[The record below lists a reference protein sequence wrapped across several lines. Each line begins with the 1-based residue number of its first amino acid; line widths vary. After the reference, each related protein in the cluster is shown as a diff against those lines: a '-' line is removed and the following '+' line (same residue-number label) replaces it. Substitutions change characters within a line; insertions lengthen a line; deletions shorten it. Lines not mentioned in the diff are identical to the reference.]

1 MAKKTKIIG
10 AKIEVDTSGASKS
23 VGELGKELGSLS
35 PAAKKASEA
44 AGLFNNAL
52 NIIRA
57 NPIIAV
63 VTTLVG
69 VITAL
74 FQPFKKMEGVSDA
87 LNKSFGILS
96 GVFNM
101 FITKILTPL
110 IDGFVQF
117 TEIVNNGLIV
127 ALDALGISSKST
139 ATRFGEI
146 ADALDDLDDSQR
158 KVAFSTAEANRRL
171 QEAREAAA
179 DANLPIIERIA
190 YLKEAAKTEK
200 EETEKVIE
208 INKKRASLMMEQLA
222 LEVGARE
229 NVLKV
234 IRSGTIENLKKAF
247 AELQGLK
254 QIDKEKL
261 NGIQELIIETENAG
275 ASAAKISKRTQG
287 QITSIEKEEA
297 SKRKQTADE
306 AFQNKLKNLDSDN
319 KFSESRLKN
328 LKQEL
333 LAFATNEQQKL
344 DVEKTFAD
352 KSYQTKVADIEKKQA
367 LYKLDSV
374 EYKNLQIDL
383 IDAET
388 EFTAKKIE
396 LSDKQV
402 AIDKK
407 NKEDQQKVVDDRF
420 KSQQEWNA
428 FYFKQQQEINDLEQ
442 KRIDTAFAA
451 NIAIGE
457 SWVSLGNNIA
467 GTIGNLSHV
476 LGEGSDLA
484 KAFGIAQV
492 AIATAASIGSI
503 LLSGRQQQAEY
514 NKAIAAGN
522 ATIGISIANAFIPG
536 MQGVAAAQYAAGT
549 IAVAGAVTAKGIS
562 KRNTIMQV
570 VGAGVAGA
578 AQIAAIIS
586 AGKSKAAPA
595 SASSTGG
602 GDAAMSTQSAPS
614 IGATAS
620 APLSPT
626 PQTTTLNQAQVNQ
639 MGNQAQRAYVVESDV
654 SGNQERITRL
664 NRAARIN

>member
-69 VITAL
+69 VVTAL

-87 LNKSFGILS
+87 LGKSFGILS
-96 GVFNM
+96 GIFTT

-110 IDGFVQF
+110 IDGFIQF
-117 TEIVNNGLIV
+117 TELVNNGLIV
-127 ALDALGISSKST
+127 ALDALGISSK
-139 ATRFGEI
+139 ATSERFGEI
-146 ADALDDLDDSQR
+146 TEALDDLEDAQR
-158 KVAFSTAEANRRL
+158 NSALATAEANRKL
-171 QEAREAAA
+171 QEAREIAA
-179 DANLPIIERIA
+179 DANTPIKERITA
-190 YLKEAAKTEK
+190 LKEAARIER
-200 EETEKVIE
+200 EETEKVIA
-208 INKKRASLMMEQLA
+208 INKQKATLLMEQLA
-222 LEVGARE
+222 LELGARE

-234 IRSGTIENLKKAF
+234 IRTGTLENLKIAR
-247 AELQGLK
+247 AELMGMK
-254 QIDKEKL
+254 NIDKEKL
-261 NGIQELIIETENAG
+261 AGIDALIIAAEDAG
-275 ASAAKISKRTQG
+275 AQGAKIAKRTQG

-297 SKRKQTADE
+297 SKRKEIADK
-306 AFQNKLKNLDSDN
+306 AFQDKLKNLDTDN
-319 KFSESRLKN
+319 KLSEARLKN
-328 LKQEL
+328 IKQEL
-333 LAFATNEQQKL
+333 LVFATNEQQKL
-344 DVEKTFAD
+344 DVEKTFAE
-352 KSYQTKVADIEKKQA
+352 KSYELKKEDLEKKQR
-367 LYKLDSV
+367 LFKKDSV
-374 EYKNLQIDL
+374 EYKGIQAEL
-383 IDAET
+383 IDADT
-388 EFTAKKIE
+388 EYVAKKIE
-396 LSDKQV
+396 LSDKQI

-407 NKEDQQKVVDDRF
+407 NSDEQQKVIDERF
-420 KSQQEWNA
+420 KAQQEWNA
-428 FYFKQQQEINDLEQ
+428 FYYKQQQEINDLEQ
-442 KRIDTAFAA
+442 KRQETAFAT

-457 SWVSLGNNIA
+457 SWVTLGNSIA
-467 GTIGNLSHV
+467 SSIGNLSHV

-492 AIATAASIGSI
+492 AIATASSIGAI

-522 ATIGISIANAFIPG
+522 ATIGVGIASAFIPG
-536 MQGVAAAQYAAGT
+536 MQGLAAAQ
-549 IAVAGAVTAKGIS
+549 IASGKAAVTGAIVGKGIS
-562 KRNTIMQV
+562 KANTIAQA

-578 AQIAAIIS
+578 AQIAAILS
-586 AGKSKAAPA
+586 AGKSKAAPSTAGAGAGSDSGA
-595 SASSTGG
+595 SVGVS
-602 GDAAMSTQSAPS
+602 
-614 IGATAS
+614 AS
-620 APLSPT
+620 APLSPM
-626 PQTTTLNQAQVNQ
+626 PQTTTLNQSQVNQ

>member
-63 VTTLVG
+63 VTTLVA
-69 VITAL
+69 VVTAL

-87 LNKSFGILS
+87 LGKSFGILS
-96 GVFNM
+96 GIFNT

-117 TEIVNNGLIV
+117 TEVINNGLIV
-127 ALDALGISSKST
+127 ALDALGISSK
-139 ATRFGEI
+139 ATSERFGEI
-146 ADALDDLDDSQR
+146 ADALDDLEDAQR
-158 KVAFSTAEANRRL
+158 NSALATAEANRRL
-171 QEAREAAA
+171 QEAREIAA
-179 DANLPIIERIA
+179 DANRPIKERITA
-190 YLKEAAKTEK
+190 LKEAARIEK
-200 EETEKVIE
+200 EETDKVIA
-208 INKKRASLMMEQLA
+208 INKQRATLLLEQLA
-222 LEVGARE
+222 LELGARE

-234 IRSGTIENLKKAF
+234 IRTGTLENLKIAR
-247 AELQGLK
+247 AELMGMK
-254 QIDKEKL
+254 NIDKEKL
-261 NGIQELIIETENAG
+261 AGIDALIIAAEDAG
-275 ASAAKISKRTQG
+275 AQSAKISKRTQG

-297 SKRKQTADE
+297 SKRKEIADK
-306 AFQNKLKNLDSDN
+306 AFENKLKNLDSDN
-319 KFSESRLKN
+319 KLSESRLKN
-328 LKQEL
+328 LKQET
-333 LAFATNEQQKL
+333 LATAENEQQKL
-344 DVEKTFAD
+344 DVEKTFAE
-352 KSYQTKVADIEKKQA
+352 KSYQLTKENLEKKQG
-367 LYKLDSV
+367 LYKKDSV
-374 EYKNLQIDL
+374 EYKGIQVEL
-383 IDAET
+383 INADT
-388 EFTAKKIE
+388 EYVAKKIE
-396 LSDKQV
+396 LSDKQI

-407 NKEDQQKVVDDRF
+407 NSDEQQKVIDERF
-420 KSQQEWNA
+420 KAQQEWND

-442 KRIDTAFAA
+442 KRQETLFAT

-457 SWVSLGNNIA
+457 SWVTLGNSIA
-467 GTIGNLSHV
+467 SSIGNLSHV

-492 AIATAASIGSI
+492 AIATASSIGSI

-522 ATIGISIANAFIPG
+522 ATIGVGIASAFIPG
-536 MQGVAAAQYAAGT
+536 MQGLAAAQ
-549 IAVAGAVTAKGIS
+549 IASGKAAVTGAIVGKGIS
-562 KRNTIMQV
+562 KANTIAQA

-578 AQIAAIIS
+578 AQIAAILS
-586 AGKSKAAPA
+586 AGKSKAAP
-595 SASSTGG
+595 STAGAGSDSGG
-602 GDAAMSTQSAPS
+602 SVGVS
-614 IGATAS
+614 AS

-626 PQTTTLNQAQVNQ
+626 PQTTNLNPEQVNQ
-639 MGNQAQRAYVVESDV
+639 MGGSGGRAYVIESDI
-654 SGNQERITRL
+654 SNNQERTARL